1 MLELTDSLLT
11 AQAFVFFVA
20 GFETS
25 STTMSNA
32 LYELA
37 LDQKVQDK
45 LREEIQEEYAKISGD
60 LTYDDIKKMSYLDK
74 VFKGTSFKNR
84 FPVISISTKRW
95 MYHRFSPMCATVLAS
110 LKFIATFL
118 V

>member
-1 MLELTDSLLT
+1 MTDTVLA

-37 LDQKVQDK
+37 QHQQIQDK
-45 LREEIQEEYAKISGD
+45 LRQEINMEF
-60 LTYDDIKKMSYLDK
+60 KKNNGVLKYEDVKSMKYMHK
-74 VFKGTSFKNR
+74 VFQGI
-84 FPVISISTKRW
+84 VIIYMYEISVEFFQVK
-95 MYHRFSPMCATVLAS
+95 
-110 LKFIATFL
+110 I
-118 V
+118 